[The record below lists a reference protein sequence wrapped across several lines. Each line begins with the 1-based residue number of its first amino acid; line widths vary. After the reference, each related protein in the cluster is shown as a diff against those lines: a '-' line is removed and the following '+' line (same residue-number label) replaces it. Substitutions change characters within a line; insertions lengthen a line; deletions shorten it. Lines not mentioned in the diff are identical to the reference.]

1 MHFIKE
7 ITHPQMRISLFE
19 WNSKYIVKFETPQLE
34 QSYKYS
40 VLDFSSQKEIEELV
54 SSSSFQD
61 FVLQTFKNM
70 YAEMAK
76 QTF

>member
-7 ITHPQMRISLFE
+7 ISHPQMRISIFDFY
-19 WNSKYIVKFETPQLE
+19 SKYIVKFETPHLE

-40 VLDFSSQKEIEELV
+40 VMDFSSQNQIEELV

-76 QTF
+76 QAD

>member
-19 WNSKYIVKFETPQLE
+19 WNSKYIVKFETPELE

-40 VLDFSSQKEIEELV
+40 VMDFSTQKEIEELV

-70 YAEMAK
+70 NAEMANH
-76 QTF
+76 TF

>member
-1 MHFIKE
+1 M
-7 ITHPQMRISLFE
+7 
-19 WNSKYIVKFETPQLE
+19 
-34 QSYKYS
+34 
-40 VLDFSSQKEIEELV
+40 DFSSQNEIEELV

-76 QTF
+76 QAD

>member
-61 FVLQTFKNM
+61 FVLLTFKNM

-76 QTF
+76 HTF

>member
-40 VLDFSSQKEIEELV
+40 VMDFSSLKEIEELV
-54 SSSSFQD
+54 SSSSFQE

-70 YAEMAK
+70 YAEMA
-76 QTF
+76 THAD

>member
-19 WNSKYIVKFETPQLE
+19 WNSKYIVKFETPHLE

-70 YAEMAK
+70 YAEMAN
-76 QTF
+76 QTD

>member
-19 WNSKYIVKFETPQLE
+19 WNSKYIVKFETPHLE

-40 VLDFSSQKEIEELV
+40 VLDFSSQKEIEELAA
-54 SSSSFQD
+54 SSSFQQ
-61 FVLQTFKNM
+61 FVIETFQSM
-70 YAEMAK
+70 YAQKAT
-76 QTF
+76 QID

>member
-19 WNSKYIVKFETPQLE
+19 WNSKYIVKFETPLVE

-54 SSSSFQD
+54 SSSSFQE

-76 QTF
+76 QAD

>member
-19 WNSKYIVKFETPQLE
+19 WNSKYIVKFETPELE

-40 VLDFSSQKEIEELV
+40 VMDFSTQKEIEELV

-70 YAEMAK
+70 YAEMENH
-76 QTF
+76 TF

>member
-40 VLDFSSQKEIEELV
+40 VMDFSSLKEIEELV
-54 SSSSFQD
+54 SSSSYQD

-76 QTF
+76 NID